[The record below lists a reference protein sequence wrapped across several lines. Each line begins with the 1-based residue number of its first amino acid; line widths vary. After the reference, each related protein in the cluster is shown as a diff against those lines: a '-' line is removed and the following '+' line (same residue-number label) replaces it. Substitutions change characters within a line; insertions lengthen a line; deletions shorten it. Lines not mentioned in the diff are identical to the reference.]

1 MKFKVGTKV
10 RMILNDSWFR
20 SAKEDAKQI
29 CTVVNIISDNY
40 KIKVPNPTEKV
51 DYGREYTWSVYER
64 DLREA
69 EPEQLMLFEL

>member
-29 CTVVNIISDNY
+29 CTVVKIINDSY
-40 KIKVPNPTEKV
+40 YIKVPNPTEKV
-51 DYGREYTWSVYER
+51 DHCREYTWSVYER
-64 DLREA
+64 DLRVA